1 MLKNKKII
9 IALIVLFAAFIDV
22 KVAAVK
28 SKSPDIKA
36 FDVSEYQ
43 SYIDWFS
50 GDDNLEPIS
59 DSKELLKKVEAIWV
73 ETYGENVKKE
83 KPYQVFYDEKSGVW
97 LVTGTLPS
105 TGTLISGGVLIEE
118 KADDH

>member
-43 SYIDWFS
+43 SYIDVS
-50 GDDNLEPIS
+50 
-59 DSKELLKKVEAIWV
+59 
-73 ETYGENVKKE
+73 KKE
-83 KPYQVFYDEKSGVW
+83 IISVMQKYNDINPVYPKWSEQVNRC
-97 LVTGTLPS
+97 
-105 TGTLISGGVLIEE
+105 
-118 KADDH
+118 